1 MQGNSFECCWCWR
14 QTAQNPSPDSCQA
27 LGKLE
32 FSEPAC
38 LVGVTAMLTVA
49 SLEGFVNIS
58 KDLLKHLGTE
68 LLQEGGP
75 FQGPKLGSC
84 LTLRNEL
91 SEETH
96 ADKARD
102 FIGKGQPGGEQ

>member
-1 MQGNSFECCWCWR
+1 MQGNSFECCCCWR

-75 FQGPKLGSC
+75 LPGPETGL
-84 LTLRNEL
+84 L
-91 SEETH
+91 SNTP
-96 ADKARD
+96 K
-102 FIGKGQPGGEQ
+102 